1 MTDYTDDQLIERYS
15 RLVDK
20 KYETGLSDIEAA
32 ELESLNDEIDKRD
45 APMYEEAK
53 ALLERARL
61 RILAER
67 LAVKVCGWHLVV
79 FKSNS
84 SFNTYYDDSYKEIML
99 VSDWRP
105 WERLEQAWMIVNGMK
120 RKLQEC
126 GDRSSDIWCFLTR
139 VDSGEITNNWL
150 FDLDSSEYARAIFDA
165 ACQAMGWEA
174 E

>member
-20 KYETGLSDIEAA
+20 KYETGLSDIEAIELKSINA
-32 ELESLNDEIDKRD
+32 ELDTRD

-61 RILAER
+61 HILAER
-67 LAVKVCGWHLVV
+67 LAVEVCGWHLVV

-105 WERLEQAWMIVNGMK
+105 WERLEQAWMVKDALIKTGILYNMDFPA
-120 RKLQEC
+120 LDE
-126 GDRSSDIWCFLTR
+126 
-139 VDSGEITNNWL
+139 L
-150 FDLDSSEYARAIFDA
+150 FQGGTLMILDESQAARAIFDA
-165 ACQAMGWEA
+165 AVEAMGWEVG
-174 E
+174 